1 MRRSRGGFF
10 ENEERDGTDG
20 QTDGQAG
27 PGSIFAGHTRSPTA
41 STKKRRKS
49 SGDDVGRASVL
60 LPPLHFTVGGIDVR
74 RRGGGRG
81 VGGLLPICLLEL
93 DWRQCRGLVVAG
105 IKKIGQARSMIDLE
119 SSPF

>member
-27 PGSIFAGHTRSPTA
+27 PGSIFAGHTRSPTP

-74 RRGGGRG
+74 RGGGRERG
-81 VGGLLPICLLEL
+81 RRPLADLPPGTRLASMSRAGG
-93 DWRQCRGLVVAG
+93 CRY
-105 IKKIGQARSMIDLE
+105 
-119 SSPF
+119 